1 MPGTSFEL
9 SDVERLAVILDD
21 VIADWD
27 DRDKAVMQTLFAR
40 AGQASSDVGD
50 EVSGFS
56 FSWGA
61 PADRAR
67 HAIPPGPC
75 DKLFQSFTIGR
86 RQRPSRPEPGV
97 TGRAEPPAPAALS
110 PRPRSVPAVDAVDQA
125 AQAGVAHP
133 IEAEGHPGQVG
144 HVAVLDLGRRRLDPL
159 EAAGHHDVG
168 EVAVEPGQLG
178 VGQLAG

>member
-40 AGQASSDVGD
+40 AGQASSEVDD

-61 PADRAR
+61 LPAVQNQGAL
-67 HAIPPGPC
+67 PPGPC
-75 DKLFQSFTIGR
+75 DNLFQAFTIGLR
-86 RQRPSRPEPGV
+86 NGPS
-97 TGRAEPPAPAALS
+97 
-110 PRPRSVPAVDAVDQA
+110 
-125 AQAGVAHP
+125 
-133 IEAEGHPGQVG
+133 
-144 HVAVLDLGRRRLDPL
+144 DLGPGSRVELNPQPL
-159 EAAGHHDVG
+159 
-168 EVAVEPGQLG
+168 PP
-178 VGQLAG
+178 